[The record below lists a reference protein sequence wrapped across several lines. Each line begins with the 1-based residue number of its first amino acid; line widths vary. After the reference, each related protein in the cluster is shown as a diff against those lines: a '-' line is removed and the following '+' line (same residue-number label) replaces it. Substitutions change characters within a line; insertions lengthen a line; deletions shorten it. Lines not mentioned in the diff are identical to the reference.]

1 MTMMGSCGG
10 LMMAVAGIAMLLGL
24 GLVASLVVLTWVVIG
39 RLRHDATRGSARG
52 AA

>member
-1 MTMMGSCGG
+1 MTMMGPCDG

-24 GLVASLVVLTWVVIG
+24 GLVASLIVLTWVLID
-39 RLRHDATRGSARG
+39 RLRHDAARGSARG